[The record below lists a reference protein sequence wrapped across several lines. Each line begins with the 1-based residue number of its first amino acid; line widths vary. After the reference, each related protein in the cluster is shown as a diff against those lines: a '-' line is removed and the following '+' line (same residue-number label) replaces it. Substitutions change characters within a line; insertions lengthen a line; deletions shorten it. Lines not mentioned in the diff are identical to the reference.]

1 MLVVI
6 VIILLF
12 AALVITHEAGHF
24 IAAKRNGIEVEEFG
38 VGFPPKVWGK
48 VVQGTLYSI
57 NLIPLGGFV
66 RLKGEDTADM
76 RPGTFGAA
84 SYAVKAKTLLAG
96 VGMNLL
102 SAVAILFVLCLVGI
116 PALGSQFEPQFLH
129 PTYAQP
135 KQLILVQVESGSPAA
150 KAGLKSGD
158 YVLRANGT
166 AITQDT
172 QLFNF
177 TKVHAGQTVTL
188 VVQEGNVQ
196 KTLDV
201 HLRSPNAKSGFLGV
215 ETQQVYKL
223 KYGVWGSLVAA
234 VYITATLFWAT
245 IVGVVELILSIP
257 WLIAGLFS
265 NSIPSTAQN
274 ASGPLGIFFILQA
287 ISSLGYTY
295 IFLFMANIA
304 VALGAFNVMPLP
316 ALDGGRLAIITY
328 QKLSKRKVSADLEA
342 RIHAIG
348 FMALIG
354 LIILISVYDIR
365 KRF

>member
-24 IAAKRNGIEVEEFG
+24 IAAKRNGIDVEEFG
-38 VGFPPKVWGK
+38 IGFPPKIWGK
-48 VVQGTLYSI
+48 KVGETLYSI

-66 RLKGEDTADM
+66 RLAGEDTDDN

-84 SYAVKAKTLLAG
+84 KYSVKAKTLLAG
-96 VGMNLL
+96 VGMNML
-102 SAVAILFVLCLVGI
+102 SAVLILFVLCLVGI
-116 PALGSQFEPQFLH
+116 PALGAQFEPNFLH

-135 KQLILVQVESGSPAA
+135 KQLILVEVESGSPAA
-150 KAGLKSGD
+150 NAGLKSGD

-166 AITQDT
+166 PITQDT
-172 QLFNF
+172 QFFNF
-177 TKVHAGQTVTL
+177 TKAHAGQKVTL
-188 VVQEGNVQ
+188 LVQEGNNQKSLAVQ
-196 KTLDV
+196 
-201 HLRSPNAKSGFLGV
+201 LRSPKSKQGFLGV

-223 KYGVWGSLVAA
+223 KYGVWQSLVAA
-234 VYITATLFWAT
+234 VYITVTLFVAT
-245 IVGVVELILSIP
+245 VVGVVQLILSIP
-257 WLIAGLFS
+257 WLILGLFS
-265 NSIPSTAQN
+265 STIPHSAEQ

-328 QKLSKRKVSADLEA
+328 QKLAKKKISADMEA

-354 LIILISVYDIR
+354 LIVLISVYDIR